1 MMTVRDLHVFY
12 GKSHVL
18 QGLNFDLPPGQIVA
32 MLGRNGGGRSTAAK
46 ALMGLVP
53 WQGRIDWKGHSLAEK
68 RPFEVARLGI
78 GYVPETR
85 DIFPTLTVQQNL
97 LLGLKNADSRPDT
110 MEPWS
115 FDAMFRMF
123 PQLRERRH
131 VEAGVLS
138 GGEQQM
144 LSLCRSLMGAPELL
158 VIDEP
163 TEGLA
168 PQMVERVAACLQALR
183 RRGVAVLLIEQK
195 LDLALAI
202 SDRVLVMGPGQIVFD
217 GTPAQLRADTA
228 LCRQWLEI

>member
-18 QGLNFDLPPGQIVA
+18 QGLDFDLAPARIVA
-32 MLGRNGGGRSTAAK
+32 LLGRNGCGRSTTAK
-46 ALMGLVP
+46 AIMGLLP
-53 WQGRIDWKGHSLAEK
+53 WQGQIDWKGRSLAFK

-85 DIFPTLTVQQNL
+85 DVFPRLTVWQNL
-97 LLGLKNADSRPDT
+97 LLGQKSHPSRQHAI
-110 MEPWS
+110 EPWT
-115 FDAMFRMF
+115 FDDMFRMF
-123 PQLRERRH
+123 PQLGERRD

-144 LSLCRSLMGAPELL
+144 LSLCRGLMGAPELL
-158 VIDEP
+158 VVDEP

-195 LDLALAI
+195 LDIALAI
-202 SDRVLVMGPGQIVFD
+202 SDRVLVMGPGRIVFD
-217 GTPAQLRADTA
+217 GTPAQLRADA
-228 LCRQWLEI
+228 AVCRHWLEI

>member
-18 QGLNFDLPPGQIVA
+18 HGLDFDLAPGRIVGL
-32 MLGRNGGGRSTAAK
+32 LGRNGSGRSTTAK

-53 WQGRIDWKGHSLAEK
+53 WRGRIDWKGRSLAGK

-78 GYVPETR
+78 AYVPETR
-85 DIFPTLTVQQNL
+85 DIFPSLTVQQNL
-97 LLGLKNADSRPDT
+97 LLGQKSAGSSRPT
-110 MEPWS
+110 MQPWS
-115 FDAMFRMF
+115 FDDMFGMF
-123 PQLRERRH
+123 PQLQERRH

-168 PQMVERVAACLQALR
+168 PQMVERVAACLLALR
-183 RRGVAVLLIEQK
+183 QRGVAVLLIEQK
-195 LDLALAI
+195 LEIALAI
-202 SDRVLVMGPGQIVFD
+202 SDRVLVMGHGKIVFE
-217 GTPAQLRADTA
+217 GPPAQLRSDAA
-228 LCRQWLEI
+228 LWRQWLEI

>member
-18 QGLNFDLPPGQIVA
+18 QGLDFDLAPGRIVA
-32 MLGRNGGGRSTAAK
+32 LLGRNGGGRSTTAK
-46 ALMGLVP
+46 AIMGLVP
-53 WQGRIDWKGHSLAEK
+53 WQGRIDWKGRSLAGK

-78 GYVPETR
+78 AYVPETR
-85 DIFPTLTVQQNL
+85 AVFPGLTVRQNL
-97 LLGLKNADSRPDT
+97 LLGQKGDRSGRHAIG
-110 MEPWS
+110 PWS
-115 FDAMFRMF
+115 FGDMFRMF
-123 PQLRERRH
+123 PQLRDRQN

-183 RRGVAVLLIEQK
+183 LRGVAVLLIEQK
-195 LDLALAI
+195 LDIALAI
-202 SDRVLVMGPGQIVFD
+202 SDGVMVMGQGRVVFD
-217 GTPAQLRADTA
+217 GTPAQLRADA
-228 LCRQWLEI
+228 DLRRQWLEI